1 MALRTPPSWLQQGSH
16 PAENDRLGQQALFST
31 SGICTTGSLLVE
43 AQSSPNMSVK
53 VAAGWAAIVGDYTT
67 NMGVYL
73 SYNDASTNLTVTS
86 ADATN
91 PRIDRVVLTVS
102 DAYYTGLLNQ
112 VAFQVIAGTP
122 AGSPTAPSTPS
133 MSISLATIAVAAG
146 ATSISAGNITDTRT
160 ASGSNFAV
168 WTTAQRPSVPAAGMH
183 GFNTTLLSLEYYD
196 GAAWQLVGGAGGGFD
211 AFMLM
216 GA

>member
-31 SGICTTGSLLVE
+31 SGICTTGSLAVT
-43 AQSSPNMSVK
+43 AQASPNMSVQ
-53 VAAGWAAIVGDYTT
+53 VAAGWAAVVGTITT

-73 SYNDASTNLTVTS
+73 AYNDAATNLTIT
-86 ADATN
+86 AANPTN

-102 DAYYTGLLNQ
+102 DAYYSGLLNQ

-122 AGSPTAPSTPS
+122 AGSPTAPATPS
-133 MSISLATIAVAAG
+133 MSISLATISVAAG

-168 WTTAQRPSVPAAGMH
+168 WTTAQRPSPAAVGMH

-196 GAAWQLVGGAGGGFD
+196 GSVWSLVGGSGGGFD
-211 AFMLM
+211 PFLLM